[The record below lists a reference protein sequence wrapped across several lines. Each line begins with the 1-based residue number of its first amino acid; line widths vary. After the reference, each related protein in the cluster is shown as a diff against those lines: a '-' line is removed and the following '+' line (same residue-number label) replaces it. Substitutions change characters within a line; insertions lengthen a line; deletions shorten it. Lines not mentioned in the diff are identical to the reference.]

1 MSRGNT
7 YYTFFIGL
15 TFGLLIAIV
24 VTFREGCKRPNMSKG
39 KADTITQIVTRP
51 VTIRDTIR
59 VKSVM
64 VKYKDTAYFIERPVN
79 IPCND
84 TAFIAQSDSVI
95 TTTKDT
101 VNMAFSYNNG
111 LGHFSLVFRPR
122 PDSIQT
128 ITVPVIQERTSWEWL
143 GPAFIIG
150 VALGIMAK

>member
-1 MSRGNT
+1 MNRGNT

-24 VTFREGCKRPNMSKG
+24 VTFREGCNRPNIRKG
-39 KADTITQIVTRP
+39 KADTITQIVARP

-64 VKYKDTAYFIERPVN
+64 IKYKDTAYFIERPIN

-95 TTTKDT
+95 TGTKDT
-101 VNMAFSYNNG
+101 VNMAFTYYNG

-122 PDSIQT
+122 PDSIKT
-128 ITVPVIQERTSWEWL
+128 ITVPVIHERTPWEWL
-143 GPAFIIG
+143 APAFILGIAIG
-150 VALGIMAK
+150 VMAK